1 MTTPLIVL
9 LVLSALTMCTPTGTQ
24 ARAEIRATTAAAGWK
39 AVFTAGR
46 HLLRHAL
53 LLLVELLHMV
63 VSAVVFVGGVLAIAA
78 GHLETTATPREA
90 S

>member
-1 MTTPLIVL
+1 MTAPLIAL
-9 LVLSALTMCTPTGTQ
+9 LILSALTMCTPTGAQ

-53 LLLVELLHMV
+53 LLLVELLHLV
-63 VSAVVFVGGVLAIAA
+63 VNAAAFVGGVLALAA
-78 GHLETTATPREA
+78 GHLEATGTPRGTT
-90 S
+90 

>member
-1 MTTPLIVL
+1 MTGLLVAL
-9 LVLSALTMCTPTGTQ
+9 LVLSALTMCTPTGAQ

-53 LLLVELLHMV
+53 LLLVELLHLV
-63 VSAVVFVGGVLAIAA
+63 VNAAAFVGGVLALAA
-78 GHLETTATPREA
+78 GHLEATGTPRGTA
-90 S
+90 